1 MHISVFNLIP
11 FLFIN
16 KHSIILM
23 NRFLFLIIFS
33 LATLGVSAQQRAVY
47 VEVNGASNGF
57 SANYDSRLAPN
68 SHWGYDVGLGHS
80 IDTYGSSYRY
90 GLSHVSMPLRMYYL
104 TGKRAHHFEIGAGV
118 VPGFLRYTER
128 ISRIDEEKQ
137 YHIESKRKQFCYY
150 LTLNMGYRYQM
161 TRGLV
166 LRTGLCINAHDREN
180 TDNVLQPYVAI
191 GYSF

>member
-1 MHISVFNLIP
+1 MHISVFILIP

-33 LATLGVSAQQRAVY
+33 LATLGVSAQQ
-47 VEVNGASNGF
+47 
-57 SANYDSRLAPN
+57 LAPN

-90 GLSHVSMPLRMYYL
+90 ELSHVSLPLRMYYL

-128 ISRIDEEKQ
+128 ISRIDEENQ